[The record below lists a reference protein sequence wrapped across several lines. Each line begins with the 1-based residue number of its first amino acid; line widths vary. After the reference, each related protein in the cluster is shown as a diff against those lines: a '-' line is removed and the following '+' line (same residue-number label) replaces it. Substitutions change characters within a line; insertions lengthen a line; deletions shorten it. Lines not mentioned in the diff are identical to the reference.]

1 MGKSQHRELS
11 NRLKILFAHLLKWEL
26 PKQVFSQPIFPGPVL
41 TPWIRLWI
49 KIFIPAKSCKKQSK
63 RRIFIGGI

>member
-26 PKQVFSQPIFPGPVL
+26 PKQVFSPADFPRTCPYSLDQALDKDFYPGEVL
-41 TPWIRLWI
+41 
-49 KIFIPAKSCKKQSK
+49 
-63 RRIFIGGI
+63 